1 MARNT
6 RILSLAIMAALFWT
20 HLVSSSAVIPSAEEA
35 GVEEEEDEDRS
46 ATAEVLPPSGASTN
60 LEELKIELE
69 EAAEEDNSRSG
80 PSDKRSGNLGA
91 SAIVPA
97 PGARPVLGWSP
108 WSEWSTCSR
117 SCDGGASFQLRR
129 CNAPTGCRGGDGVR
143 YKICNMQPCPES
155 RDFREQQCEA
165 SNDTPRDG
173 QYYKWLPHH
182 DEQEPCALICRAE
195 QRVVRRPSSPLPPDH
210 TPRGPLANDDSE
222 DSDDDEG
229 EDDEDDEEDDSPS
242 AAMADEPS
250 RVSPATPSAKGD
262 DEEEELEPVDPP
274 LIVRIASKVLDGTR
288 CRPGSLDMCIS
299 GQCQRVGCDLR
310 IGSTRRVDECGVCGG
325 DGSSCARPL
334 YHWEETPMSLCSV
347 TCGGGYKMSRPVC
360 RNRVSGKES
369 DEQLCNAAQRPAPKI
384 VECNTQRCPAK
395 WSVDDWGPCSVSC
408 GGGSRFRQIH
418 CAEEGN
424 GTRVN
429 VPEHLCQGHK
439 PRFQEPCNFQDCPRW
454 YAGDWTGC
462 SVSCGE
468 GLQTRGVLC
477 KDARGQQSNLCEDS
491 AKPVA
496 TQSCRTGIPCPTH
509 RHRYGFGSLNVA
521 RPEHY
526 EWLSEREAVFTGHD
540 EENEGEGPYYP
551 GPVDLSSLPLVQ
563 QPYGSPHSQPPP
575 QPPAVAERLVGEQ
588 VVPSESTFIAE
599 QWGPCSV
606 TCGEGTRK
614 REVLCKIFLEF
625 SRTIAVLPDQQCQGP
640 KPAESERCILPA
652 CPILSLSSFIAEQWG
667 PCSVTCGEGT
677 RKREVLCKIFLELSR
692 TIAVLPDQQ
701 CQGPKPA
708 ESERCILPA
717 CPIPSLSRIDNSRD
731 VYGKTYADNVAPG
744 GTIQGNAPVIKVAT
758 GGRGGQETYSWREQ
772 GFTHCSASCL
782 GGVQDSIINCVRDY
796 DQKVVSPYLCSLGTR
811 PEGITRTCN
820 DHPCPPRWN
829 YSDFQQCSK
838 SCGLGIQTRDVNC
851 IHEVTRGGGN
861 TVVVPNSMC
870 PQPPPPDRQYC
881 NVLDCP
887 VRWHLTE
894 WTKCSKSCGVG
905 YKTRKAECKQ
915 VMAQSHVVI
924 RPDNMCTSGKPP
936 EKKPCNT
943 KPCQEMERPHIA
955 VTNQTYVQQSPK
967 KKVTLKIGGSA
978 IVFWG
983 TQIKIKCPVKRF
995 NRTKILWAKD
1005 HKFLNSSKKYR
1016 ISKKGA
1022 LRIQDVVYRDSGVY
1036 TCVAGRSSADLSLS
1050 VKPSPGHFP
1059 TSEEIERNADRMIP
1073 QQTNTVERISY
1084 ATIDDSNGE
1093 SYARAHGAEMLRP
1106 GDASNGNRQQHYPM
1120 QPAAPKSINTLED
1133 HSHELRAGEATPVPL
1148 MNKAGN
1154 EQKNRGKSSSGSRPA
1169 TMKPSLL
1176 DGEQGNLVPS
1186 PFSPTIGASPVTLA
1200 PPRLSFD
1207 GTVGDLNSNPTTSS
1221 GSSRPMPHL
1230 QRLLANLQNFWPL
1243 QAFGNSRGHRMVASA
1258 QEDGPAA
1265 MDQDG
1270 YDAHESTHDD
1280 ASPIVVLG
1288 KGSSENLKFD
1298 WMITGWSQCSEKCG
1312 GTGFQMRAAH
1322 CMVRLHNTTQSVD
1335 GNLCEDAGL
1344 STPTTIQKCGMEEC
1358 PRWRTDHWTSCEE
1371 SRCFTWNTA
1380 MQRREV
1386 TCQLPN
1392 GSSVDAHLCSERNK
1406 PPQRQECYNEKCKGT
1421 WKVGEWSECA
1431 APCETQGIKYRIL
1444 QCVWFGTKKP
1454 AGNACRDQPRPSVM
1468 KVCKGRPCAQREC
1481 KDHSKYCQNVK
1492 TMNLCRVYRYQYQC
1506 CHSCRSKG

>member
-1 MARNT
+1 
-6 RILSLAIMAALFWT
+6 
-20 HLVSSSAVIPSAEEA
+20 
-35 GVEEEEDEDRS
+35 
-46 ATAEVLPPSGASTN
+46 
-60 LEELKIELE
+60 
-69 EAAEEDNSRSG
+69 
-80 PSDKRSGNLGA
+80 
-91 SAIVPA
+91 
-97 PGARPVLGWSP
+97 
-108 WSEWSTCSR
+108 
-117 SCDGGASFQLRR
+117 
-129 CNAPTGCRGGDGVR
+129 
-143 YKICNMQPCPES
+143 MQPCPES

-165 SNDTPRDG
+165 SNETPRDG
-173 QYYKWLPHH
+173 LYYKWLPHH
-182 DEQEPCALICRAE
+182 DESEPCALICRAE
-195 QRVVRRPSSPLPPDH
+195 LRVAHKGGAAARSPSPSGDH
-210 TPRGPLANDDSE
+210 TPRGPAAGAE
-222 DSDDDEG
+222 DEG
-229 EDDEDDEEDDSPS
+229 DEEEEEGDEEDDGSPS
-242 AAMADEPS
+242 AAMADDP
-250 RVSPATPSAKGD
+250 RAPQGPTTLPPGPLKAAD
-262 DEEEELEPVDPP
+262 EELEPVDPP
-274 LIVRIASKVLDGTR
+274 LIARIAPKVLDGTR

-395 WSVDDWGPCSVSC
+395 WSVDEWGPCSVSC

-429 VPEHLCQGHK
+429 VPEHLCRGHK

-462 SVSCGE
+462 SVSCGG
-468 GLQTRGVLC
+468 GLQTRGVIC

-491 AKPVA
+491 TKPVA
-496 TQSCRTGIPCPTH
+496 TQPCRTGIPCPTH
-509 RHRYGFGSLNVA
+509 RHRYGFGSLGVP
-521 RPEHY
+521 RP
-526 EWLSEREAVFTGHD
+526 GHGGE
-540 EENEGEGPYYP
+540 EENEGEASYFSGV
-551 GPVDLSSLPLVQ
+551 GLSSLPLVQ
-563 QPYGSPHSQPPP
+563 QPYGIPHSQSQPPP
-575 QPPAVAERLVGEQ
+575 QPPAIAERLVGEQ

-599 QWGPCSV
+599 EWGPCSV

-614 REVLCKIFLEF
+614 RQVQCKIFLEF
-625 SRTIAVLPDQQCQGP
+625 SRTIATLPDRQCQGP
-640 KPAESERCILPA
+640 KPAESERCILPS
-652 CPILSLSSFIAEQWG
+652 CPL
-667 PCSVTCGEGT
+667 
-677 RKREVLCKIFLELSR
+677 
-692 TIAVLPDQQ
+692 
-701 CQGPKPA
+701 
-708 ESERCILPA
+708 
-717 CPIPSLSRIDNSRD
+717 PSLSRIDNSRD

-744 GTIQGNAPVIKVAT
+744 GTIQGNPPVIKVAT
-758 GGRGGQETYSWREQ
+758 GGRAHETYSWREQ

-782 GGVQDSIINCVRDY
+782 GGVQDSIINCVRDI
-796 DQKVVSPYLCSLGTR
+796 DQKVVSPYLCPLESR

-915 VMAQSHVVI
+915 VMAQSHVVS
-924 RPDNMCTSGKPP
+924 RPDAMCISGKPP

-943 KPCQEMERPHIA
+943 RPCQEMELPHIA
-955 VTNQTYVQQSPK
+955 VTNQSYVQQSPK

-978 IVFWG
+978 VVFWG

-1005 HKFLNSSKKYR
+1005 HKYINSSKKYK

-1073 QQTNTVERISY
+1073 QHANTVERISY
-1084 ATIDDSNGE
+1084 ASIDDSNGE
-1093 SYARAHGAEMLRP
+1093 SYSRTHGAEMLRP
-1106 GDASNGNRQQHYPM
+1106 GDSSNGNRQQHYSLP
-1120 QPAAPKSINTLED
+1120 PAPPRSINTLED

-1148 MNKAGN
+1148 MNNRLGA
-1154 EQKNRGKSSSGSRPA
+1154 EQKGRGKSWSGSGLAQP
-1169 TMKPSLL
+1169 TMKPSLIE
-1176 DGEQGNLVPS
+1176 GEQGNLVPS

-1221 GSSRPMPHL
+1221 GSSRPMPHF

-1243 QAFGNSRGHRMVASA
+1243 QAFGNSRGHRMVATA
-1258 QEDGPAA
+1258 QEEIQAA
-1265 MDQDG
+1265 IDRDDYG
-1270 YDAHESTHDD
+1270 ASESTHED
-1280 ASPIVVLG
+1280 ASPVVVLG

-1298 WMITGWSQCSEKCG
+1298 WMITGWSQCSETCG

-1322 CMVRLHNTTQSVD
+1322 CMVRLHNTTQNVD

-1344 STPTTIQKCGMEEC
+1344 STPPTIQKCGMEEC
-1358 PRWRTDHWTSCEE
+1358 PHWRTEHWTSCEE

-1386 TCQLPN
+1386 KCQLPN
-1392 GSSVDAHLCSERNK
+1392 GSNVETNLCSERNK
-1406 PPQRQECYNEKCKGT
+1406 PPQRQECYNDKCKGT

-1468 KVCKGRPCAQREC
+1468 KVCKGRPCSQIAEC